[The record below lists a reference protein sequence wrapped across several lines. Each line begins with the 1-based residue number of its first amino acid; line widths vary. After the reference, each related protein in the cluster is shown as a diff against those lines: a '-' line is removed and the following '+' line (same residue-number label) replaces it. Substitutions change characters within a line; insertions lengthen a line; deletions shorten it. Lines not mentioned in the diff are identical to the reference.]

1 MLPAS
6 SSQSTAGLRR
16 ARPLLGTFVEIAV
29 AGAPRVDL
37 GAAVAAAFDAIANV
51 HALMSFQEAGSDVAR
66 INKEAVSR
74 PAAVHDWTYQV
85 LKAAL
90 ALHRRSD
97 GAFDVAVA
105 GKGATSSA
113 IELLP
118 DNHVSFAHPGVKI
131 DLSGIAKGFAV
142 DCAIDVLREQGVPR
156 ALVNAGGDLA
166 AFGLPGETVHVRDPR
181 DPSRLLLQVA
191 VADQALASSG
201 RRFDPFQSA
210 GSAQSA
216 IIDPSTGEAVQA
228 IQAATVRAPSC
239 MIADALTKVV
249 MVAGT
254 GASAV
259 LEHYRAGALVVLA
272 DGSVQMTENLQGAV
286 CLAA

>member
-6 SSQSTAGLRR
+6 SNECLRR

-29 AGAPRVDL
+29 SGAPDADIQ
-37 GAAVAAAFDAIANV
+37 AAVTAAFDAIAQV
-51 HALMSFQEAGSDVAR
+51 HALMSFQEAGSDVGRLNREAGAR
-66 INKEAVSR
+66 PVR
-74 PAAVHDWTYQV
+74 VHAWTCRV
-85 LKAAL
+85 LEAAL
-90 ALHRRSD
+90 DLHRRSS

-105 GKGATSSA
+105 GRGATSAA

-118 DNHVSFAHPGVKI
+118 DDHVRFADPGVKI

-142 DCAIDVLREQGVPR
+142 DCAIDVLRAHDMPR

-166 AFGLPGETVHVRDPR
+166 AFGPQAETIHVRDPR
-181 DPSRLLLQVA
+181 NPSRLLLLISVMNE
-191 VADQALASSG
+191 ALASSG
-201 RRFDPFQSA
+201 HGFDSFRSA
-210 GSAQSA
+210 APA
-216 IIDPSTGEAVQA
+216 PTAVIDPATGRPVEAVR
-228 IQAATVRAPSC
+228 AATVRAPSC

-249 MVAGT
+249 MIAGT